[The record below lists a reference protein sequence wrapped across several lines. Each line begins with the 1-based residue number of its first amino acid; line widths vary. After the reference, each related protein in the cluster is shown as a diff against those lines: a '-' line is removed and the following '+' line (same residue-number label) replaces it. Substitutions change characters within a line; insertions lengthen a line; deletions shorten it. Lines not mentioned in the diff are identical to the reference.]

1 MPEHEDS
8 LFSVCI
14 EDERGRNRSTPRRI
28 EFIDEIFILLDVS
41 NIDLKLN
48 VLADK
53 EREDFRIDLVGIIY
67 ADGGNVH
74 TGIPIIVVK
83 LPDLVKL
90 YNDYQ
95 NAGVDFAAISVDYP
109 DEVGSKILPF
119 LIGQHVP
126 FTVYVA
132 NVKKDEDF
140 INELNPSWSGAVPAT
155 FIFDASGKQRVFMF
169 GQKTLKAFKSEIDSV
184 LNSR

>member
-1 MPEHEDS
+1 MRQHVLIAIFLYALSGGVHTLPAQNKNTPPSVEPIDIKGVEHLVHVRNGKI
-8 LFSVCI
+8 LF
-14 EDERGRNRSTPRRI
+14 
-28 EFIDEIFILLDVS
+28 
-41 NIDLKLN
+41 LN
-48 VLADK
+48 VWATWCQPCT
-53 EREDFRIDLVGIIY
+53 EEF
-67 ADGGNVH
+67 
-74 TGIPIIVVK
+74 
-83 LPDLVKL
+83 PDLVKL